1 MIRAGATGEG
11 AVEIGRKLVIEFNNV
26 PQTYTYAIESVTS
39 MVRSAP
45 EEMPFSEDTGKG
57 TSWGRIIH
65 RMLEALAKD
74 ENLDL
79 EQMAKNLLKEEERL
93 LSESESIVATVN
105 GVMASELWS
114 RMKKAERALVEV
126 PFSLKIEEGEAP
138 IIVSGTI
145 DLAFKEAGGWVLAD
159 YKTDKV
165 DGNLDTL
172 VAYYRPQVELYRKF
186 WKDTSGEDVKEAGL
200 YFIDAKN
207 WVAV

>member
-74 ENLDL
+74 ENIDL

-93 LSESESIVATVN
+93 LSENESIVATVG
-105 GVMASELWS
+105 GVMTSELWG
-114 RMKKAERALVEV
+114 RMKKAEKALVEV
-126 PFSLKIEEGEAP
+126 PFSLKIEEGESP

-145 DLAFKEAGGWVLAD
+145 DLAFKETGGWVLAD

-165 DGNLDTL
+165 DGNLDKL